1 MLVWQGYLTDY
12 GYTIIRSTT
21 YMGMGSK
28 HGNAVALS
36 RMVDEN
42 EVTPLVDNLDDE
54 NNIVINAIQLYSDTM
69 NREQLKDENL
79 K

>member
-1 MLVWQGYLTDY
+1 
-12 GYTIIRSTT
+12 
-21 YMGMGSK
+21 MGMGSK